1 MKSIILMTTYDCNAD
16 CFYCPIKKKKEQ
28 MNSLIS
34 LKTLD
39 LFLETGDFA
48 KKIKFF
54 GGEPLLNYKVIEK
67 SIQYVGQR
75 AKFEL
80 TTNGC
85 LLDRKKID
93 FLLKNNTDLTISFDF
108 LKKKSFSAP
117 QLIKEM
123 SLLDEITVAL
133 MAIPENITSLSENFH
148 TFFKFGIQ
156 RFNILPI
163 VYTVVWKKSKLK
175 QLEQELEKIAF
186 TFRKMKSKN
195 KPIFLKGFENS
206 EDELLKGVPLISHY
220 LFIDTN
226 GDIYANDLVLIGLPN
241 KYKKELKLGNVKQI
255 KSFLDIEISSQPIN
269 SLESILTKEVI
280 ESNQQVKKVLDK
292 INKLI

>member
-1 MKSIILMTTYDCNAD
+1 MILMTIYDCNAD

-28 MNSLIS
+28 MNSLIA
-34 LKTLD
+34 LKAID
-39 LFLETGDFA
+39 LFLETNGIA

-54 GGEPLLNYKVIEK
+54 GGEPLLNYKVIKK
-67 SIQYVGQR
+67 SIQYVDQR

-80 TTNGC
+80 TTNGY

-108 LKKKSFSAP
+108 LKKQSFSTL

-123 SLLDEITVAL
+123 SLIDEITVAL
-133 MAIPENITSLSENFH
+133 MAMPENITSLSENFH
-148 TFFKFGIQ
+148 RLLKFGVQ

-163 VYTVVWKKSKLK
+163 VYTIVWKESELK
-175 QLEQELEKIAF
+175 QLEQELQKIAF
-186 TFRKMKSKN
+186 IFKKMKNKD
-195 KPIFLKGFENS
+195 KPIFLKGFEKS
-206 EDELLKGVPLISHY
+206 EDELLKRVPLISHY
-220 LFIDTN
+220 LFINTN

-241 KYKKELKLGNVKQI
+241 EYKKKLKLGNIQRI
-255 KSFLDIEISSQPIN
+255 KSFLDIKIPDQPIN
-269 SLESILTKEVI
+269 SLGNILTKEI
-280 ESNQQVKKVLDK
+280 IKSNQQVKKVLDK